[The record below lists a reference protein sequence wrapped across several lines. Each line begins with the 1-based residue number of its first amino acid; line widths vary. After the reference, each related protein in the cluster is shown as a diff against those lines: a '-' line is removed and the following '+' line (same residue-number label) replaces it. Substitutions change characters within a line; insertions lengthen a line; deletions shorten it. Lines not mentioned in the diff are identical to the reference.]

1 MAGTA
6 HPTRPRPDRRVLPWF
21 GDPADAG
28 PLATR
33 TSAFDAAVLAVLVLL
48 SCAPYVAGLGF
59 YSDDWAFLAMMHQ
72 AGDGY
77 ARLVTALMPTG
88 MATRPVQ
95 ALEVAGLYAAF
106 GVDPLGYHVV
116 NSLILAATVVLFHLS
131 LRALGFARLPA
142 LLVPLVFGLLP
153 HYSTDRVWIA
163 AFQANASVCLFF
175 LALFADLRFIAC
187 DRRRR
192 WVWKGLASLALVGSV
207 LAYEVTAALLL
218 FSAVL
223 LGWQARRLG
232 RGLASLIAI
241 GSNVALLAAAILYK
255 LTTTVRADIAGGYLL
270 RVLRI
275 VREGAPVHFGELGV
289 ALPVRVVQALR
300 DDPSAYVLTVGVLIG
315 ACVVA
320 WLLRVVPA
328 NADIAGTARGAA
340 LVVLGGLLFGLGYG
354 VAFTTWEIGF
364 HATGANNRTAI
375 AAAIGVAFVFVGVIV
390 AATRLLP
397 VRARRTALIA
407 VVACLCA
414 SASIVTGTIAEQWVR
429 AASAQDALVDEIRT
443 RFPDLAPGSTLLVDG
458 LCPYVGPAPVFAT
471 SWDMTGMLQLV
482 YDAADVRGDV
492 LKPNS
497 EITPGGVRTMLFDD
511 VINVYPFED
520 DLFVLHARTGQIAA
534 LASEEAARTWFD
546 TAGVDA
552 HAACPAWTDGDGSE
566 VF

>member
-6 HPTRPRPDRRVLPWF
+6 HSTGPRPVRRALPWF
-21 GDPADAG
+21 GDPADTG
-28 PLATR
+28 PRAAR
-33 TSAFDAAVLAVLVLL
+33 TTAFDGAFLAALVLL

-77 ARLVTALMPTG
+77 ARLVAALMPTG

-116 NSLILAATVVLFHLS
+116 NSVTLAATVVLFHLS

-175 LALFADLRFIAC
+175 AAVFADLRFIAR
-187 DRRRR
+187 DDARR
-192 WVWKGLASLALVGSV
+192 WVWKGLASLAVVGSL

-218 FSAVL
+218 FGALL
-223 LGWQARRLG
+223 LGWHARRLG
-232 RGLASLIAI
+232 RGLTSLIAI
-241 GSNVALLAAAILYK
+241 ATNVALLAAAITYK
-255 LTTTVRADIAGGYLL
+255 LTTTVRADISGGYLL

-275 VREGAPVHFGELGV
+275 GREGAPVHFGELGV
-289 ALPVRVVQALR
+289 ALPVRLVQALR
-300 DDPSAYVLTVGVLIG
+300 DYPNADVLAVGVLIG
-315 ACVVA
+315 VCVA
-320 WLLRVVPA
+320 ARLARVVPA
-328 NADIAGTARGAA
+328 ELDVGGTARAAA
-340 LVVLGGLLFGLGYG
+340 LVALGGVLFGLGYG

-375 AAAIGVAFVFVGVIV
+375 AAAIGVAFVFVGIIEAV
-390 AATRLLP
+390 ARFAP
-397 VRARRTALIA
+397 ARARGTALIA
-407 VVACLCA
+407 LVSLLCA
-414 SASIVTGTIAEQWVR
+414 SASIVTGTVAEQWVR
-429 AASAQDALVDEIRT
+429 AARAQDALVDVIRA
-443 RFPDLAPGSTLLVDG
+443 RVPDLAPGSTLLVDG

-471 SWDMTGMLQLV
+471 SWDMSGMLQLV
-482 YDAADVRGDV
+482 YEEADLRGDV

-497 EITPGGVRTMLFDD
+497 VVTPAGVRTMLFDD
-511 VINVYPFED
+511 VINVYPFEH
-520 DLFVLHARTGQIAA
+520 DLFVLHARTGEVAA
-534 LASEEAARTWFD
+534 LPTEAAAHAWFD
-546 TAGVDA
+546 TAGIDA
-552 HAACPAWTDGDGSE
+552 HAPCPAWTDGDGSE